1 MRNGIVKQA
10 LSASR
15 MRYIAAS
22 LPENLARKKLGNK
35 RYDLISKEIN
45 SATERLG
52 RRSYSGAKDGYATLI
67 EPKLE
72 LAFRKAPS
80 IDANGRYSALNHL
93 KSGNPDYKLDGEHW
107 REIKRSLFP
116 ATELESHNVVSRDDL
131 LSMGNAIGHSI
142 NPEELK
148 HAYYFNLFPNRPANP
163 KYVAS
168 AARAMGVDVDNAAAT
183 IASHKRTIDMMKE
196 LPYHSGG
203 SWRDAS
209 ANKINKA
216 VAESM
221 GVGAARNA
229 AEYVSV
235 FGDQIPRSVK
245 SILRRIDGTNLLEEG
260 TRANV
265 LYRRLRNSNNP
276 NIEKLISGV
285 SRSTQVRALEQ
296 GNQAQYIPVTG
307 AVAVSPKIKSYE
319 HVLDHERAHEAMGKM
334 SLSEH
339 ASVARE
345 LMQRLRDVSIRNG
358 LNIPWGDANK
368 MNEAVTD
375 GYRMMRGGAVD
386 QARVSR
392 WKGGPS
398 AMRVDEEGMK
408 RIDSLKGAGDV
419 EKEMLR
425 QLYANYDHNIFS
437 SPISKLKNV

>member
-10 LSASR
+10 LSAAR

-22 LPENLARKKLGNK
+22 LPEHLARKKLGNK
-35 RYDLISKEIN
+35 RYDRISKEIN
-45 SATERLG
+45 SAAERLG
-52 RRSYSGAKDGYATLI
+52 SRSYFGAKDGYATLI
-67 EPKLE
+67 EPKLD
-72 LAFRKAPS
+72 LAFRKAP
-80 IDANGRYSALNHL
+80 RYSALNHL

-148 HAYYFNLFPNRPANP
+148 HAYYFNLFPNRPANS

-168 AARAMGVDVDNAAAT
+168 AARAMGVDGDDAAAT
-183 IASHKRTIDMMKE
+183 IANHKRTLDIMKE

-216 VAESM
+216 VAGSM
-221 GVGAARNA
+221 PVGAARNVA
-229 AEYVSV
+229 VYVSA

-265 LYRRLRNSNNP
+265 LYRRLRNSNNT

-285 SRSTQVRALEQ
+285 EPYTQVRALEQ
-296 GNQAQYIPVTG
+296 GNNAQYIPVTG

-334 SLSEH
+334 SLPEH
-339 ASVARE
+339 ASIARE

-375 GYRMMRGGAVD
+375 GYRMMSGGTVD
-386 QARVSR
+386 PARVSR
-392 WKGGPS
+392 WKGTS
-398 AMRVDEEGMK
+398 VMRVDEEVMK

-425 QLYANYDHNIFS
+425 QLYANYNHNIFS
-437 SPISKLKNV
+437 SPISKLRNV

>member
-22 LPENLARKKLGNK
+22 LPDNLARKKLGNK
-35 RYDLISKEIN
+35 RYDRISKEIN
-45 SATERLG
+45 SAAERLG
-52 RRSYSGAKDGYATLI
+52 SRSYLGFKDGYATLI

-72 LAFRKAPS
+72 LVSGKAPS
-80 IDANGRYSALNHL
+80 IGANGRYSALNHL
-93 KSGNPDYKLDGEHW
+93 RSGNPDYKLDGEHW

-116 ATELESHNVVSRDDL
+116 ATELESHNVVSRADL
-131 LSMGNAIGHSI
+131 LAMGNATGHYI

-148 HAYYFNLFPNRPANP
+148 HAYYFNLFPNRPAYP
-163 KYVAS
+163 EASS

-183 IASHKRTIDMMKE
+183 IANHKRTIDIMKE

-216 VAESM
+216 VEGAM
-221 GVGAARNA
+221 RVGAARNA
-229 AEYVSV
+229 AVYVSA

-276 NIEKLISGV
+276 NIKKLISGV

-319 HVLDHERAHEAMGKM
+319 HVLDHERAHEALGKM
-334 SLSEH
+334 SLFEH
-339 ASVARE
+339 ASIARE

-392 WKGGPS
+392 WKGGPN
-398 AMRVDEEGMK
+398 AMRVDAEGMK

-425 QLYANYDHNIFS
+425 QLYANYNHDIFS
-437 SPISKLKNV
+437 SPTSKLRHV